1 MRLMKVL
8 GVGVGAVLAL
18 GIVAIAAL
26 YVVSGH
32 RMRRHYELRAEQV
45 VVPTDPEEIKRG
57 GHIAMVRGCTDCHGA
72 DLSGKQFIHDAML
85 GTFYTPNLTAGAG
98 GIGRTFAVTD
108 WEHAL
113 RHGTTPD
120 GRGLL
125 IMPSLEFHV
134 LGDEDV
140 GALIAYLQSL
150 PPVDHEWP
158 ASRVG
163 PLGRMLLV
171 FNLAPVI
178 PAESI
183 DHAAA
188 HTKAPTPGLTP
199 EYGAYLAVSCK
210 GCHQEDFAGG
220 KIPGMHG
227 LIAANLTMDQTTG
240 LGRWSE
246 GDFSKA
252 MRTGTRPDG
261 SQLNPIMPL
270 LITGNM
276 TDQEVGA
283 IWQFLRSLPVRPA
296 RTE

>member
-1 MRLMKVL
+1 MMKL
-8 GVGVGAVLAL
+8 L
-18 GIVAIAAL
+18 GIVVSAALALVILAVGTL

-32 RMRRHYELRAEQV
+32 RMRRHYDVGAERV
-45 VVPTDPEEIKRG
+45 TVPTDPEAIRRG
-57 GHIAMVRGCTDCHGA
+57 GHIAMIRGCTDCHGA
-72 DLSGKQFIHDAML
+72 DLGGKQFIDDAML
-85 GTFYTPNLTAGAG
+85 GTFYTPNLTAGTG
-98 GIGRTFAVTD
+98 GIGKTFALAD

-113 RHGTTPD
+113 RHGITPD

-125 IMPSLEFHV
+125 IMPSLEFRM
-134 LGDEDV
+134 LGDEDL

-158 ASRVG
+158 LSRVG

-171 FNLAPVI
+171 FDLAPMI

-183 DHAAA
+183 DHTAA
-188 HTKAPTPGLTP
+188 HAKAPAPGVTP

-227 LIAANLTMDQTTG
+227 LIAANLTMDEATG
-240 LGRWSE
+240 LGRWGE
-246 GDFSKA
+246 ADFLEA
-252 MRTGTRPDG
+252 MHTGRRPDG

-276 TDQEVGA
+276 TDTEVGA
-283 IWQFLRSLPVRPA
+283 IWQFLRTLPVQTA
-296 RTE
+296 RTD

>member
-1 MRLMKVL
+1 MRMMKVL
-8 GVGVGAVLAL
+8 GVVGGVALAL
-18 GIVAIAAL
+18 TILAVGAL
-26 YVVSGH
+26 YVASGQ
-32 RMRRHYELRAEQV
+32 RMRRHYEVQAEQV
-45 VVPTDPEEIKRG
+45 AVPSDPDGIKRG
-57 GHIAMVRGCTDCHGA
+57 AHIAMVRGCTDCHGA
-72 DLSGKQFIHDAML
+72 DLSGKKFIDDAML

-98 GIGRTFAVTD
+98 GIGATFSVAD

-125 IMPSLEFHV
+125 IMPSLEFRV
-134 LGDEDV
+134 LGDEDL
-140 GALIAYLQSL
+140 GALIGYVQSL
-150 PPVDHEWP
+150 PAIDHEWP
-158 ASRVG
+158 VSKVG

-171 FNLAPVI
+171 FDLAPMI
-178 PAESI
+178 PAERI

-188 HTKAPTPGLTP
+188 HAKAPAPGLTP

-210 GCHQEDFAGG
+210 GCHQDDFAGG

-227 LIAANLTMDQTTG
+227 LIAANLTMDEATG

-246 GDFSKA
+246 ADFLKA

-261 SQLNPIMPL
+261 AQLNPVMPL

-276 TDQEVGA
+276 TDLEVGA
-283 IWQFLRSLPVRPA
+283 IWQFLRTLPVQLA